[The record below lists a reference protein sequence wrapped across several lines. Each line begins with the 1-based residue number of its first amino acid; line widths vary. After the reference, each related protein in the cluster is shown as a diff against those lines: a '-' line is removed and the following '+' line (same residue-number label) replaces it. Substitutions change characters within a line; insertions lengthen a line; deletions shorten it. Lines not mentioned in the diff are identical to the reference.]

1 MKRQFLRDLGVDEEH
16 IPKIIDE
23 HHDTVREYK
32 ESASKA
38 DDLQSQLDTANE
50 EITER
55 DNQIEQLKN
64 STDNEE
70 LQKKLNEYETSNADY
85 ENKLKQVQLDSA
97 IKLAVAKEAN
107 DPSDVLAFIDK
118 DGLEVAED
126 GTIKGLDDKLSTLKE
141 NKPYLFQAQKKTGRT
156 PQEGGPAPS
165 ITKEDFDKMSYTE
178 KNDLYNNNKQL
189 YDEFTK

>member
-1 MKRQFLRDLGVDEEH
+1 MRDLGVDEEH